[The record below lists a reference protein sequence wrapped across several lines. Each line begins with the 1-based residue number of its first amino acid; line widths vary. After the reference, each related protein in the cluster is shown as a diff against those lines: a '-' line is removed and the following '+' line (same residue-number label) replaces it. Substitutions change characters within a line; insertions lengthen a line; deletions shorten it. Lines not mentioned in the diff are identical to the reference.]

1 MFIGV
6 TSFFLCMLLLL
17 FSYFIVPYKI
27 NEGDDIVIDGD
38 IVLMLKIIYIITV
51 FLSGIAL
58 LSFLKLRKKIF
69 LVVSALTLI
78 ISLYYLGKMFYY
90 FDQFLD

>member
-1 MFIGV
+1 MDK
-6 TSFFLCMLLLL
+6 L
-17 FSYFIVPYKI
+17 VPHKYGEFKISQVNYYKQ
-27 NEGDDIVIDGD
+27 
-38 IVLMLKIIYIITV
+38 
-51 FLSGIAL
+51 
-58 LSFLKLRKKIF
+58 KLRKKIF